1 MRYGMTFD
9 IEMFDFERS
18 EEMRVLAMPGD
29 CIRMN
34 DWFNG
39 NYEPSGIELSD
50 DLRRNYALA
59 WFAMSRRGLVAELGL
74 PEEPSV
80 EAFDAMADR
89 FSIYVADFTDDK
101 RPTAAGAR

>member
-9 IEMFDFERS
+9 IEMFDFERG
-18 EEMRVLAMPGD
+18 EEMHVLAMPGD

-34 DWFNG
+34 DWFG
-39 NYEPSGIELSD
+39 RSYEPSGAEMAD
-50 DLRRNYALA
+50 DMRRNYALA
-59 WFAMSRRGLVAELGL
+59 WFSLSRRGQLAGLDL